1 MVGAVATTLIFFG
14 SGPVLVPP
22 VAVLAVVSVLA
33 WARRSRTVALIALIR
48 SLVRR

>member
-1 MVGAVATTLIFFG
+1 V
-14 SGPVLVPP
+14 
-22 VAVLAVVSVLA
+22 VLAVVSVLA